1 MAIPAAL
8 PIDEAI
14 DRIDALVVQVRDL
27 LGQVDALESRIT
39 VLECVRR
46 IDDHLVIQDGMNM
59 TALGGGDE

>member
-27 LGQVDALESRIT
+27 LGQVDALEARIT
-39 VLECVRR
+39 TLECVRR

>member
-27 LGQVDALESRIT
+27 LGQVDALERRIT
-39 VLECVRR
+39 VLEAVRR
-46 IDDHLVIQDGMNM
+46 IDDHLVIRDGMNM
-59 TALGGGDE
+59 TALGGGE

>member
-27 LGQVDALESRIT
+27 LWQVDALERRIT

-46 IDDHLVIQDGMNM
+46 IDDHLVIRDGMNM
-59 TALGGGDE
+59 TALGGGE

>member
-8 PIDEAI
+8 PINEAI

-27 LGQVDALESRIT
+27 LGQMDALERRIT
-39 VLECVRR
+39 TLECVRR

>member
-46 IDDHLVIQDGMNM
+46 IDDHLVIQDGMNR